1 MSEHTFTIGGKEFTE
16 GDLFDPGERV
26 NPEAIADGLFYEVA
40 VGFNGEV
47 RHLPLFTAKGV
58 EVIGAQ
64 VMAAAERGEFPLGP
78 DDSDLD
84 A

>member
-1 MSEHTFTIGGKEFTE
+1 MSDINFSINQDFSE
-16 GDLFDPGERV
+16 GDLLDPGERV
-26 NPEAIADGLFYEVA
+26 NPEAIADGLFYEIA
-40 VGFNGEV
+40 VGVNGEV

-78 DDSDLD
+78 DGGD
-84 A
+84 AA